1 MKVKQFAVL
10 GLGRFGEA
18 MAITLSE
25 LGANVIAVDSDE
37 DKVQN
42 IADKVTYAVQ
52 TDVTDFNA
60 LKAIGIGNVD
70 AVIVALTANL
80 NSSIVAVINAQELG
94 VHTVYAKAHNRM
106 HERVLKKL
114 GVERVFSPEHDMGER
129 MAHSL
134 YAENFFEMLELDTE
148 NSIMEINALHL
159 WEKKSLLE
167 LDFRGHYGVNVIA
180 IRSEEDGLNVSPLAN
195 DIINPRDTLV
205 LLGRDLDLNELKRQ
219 QLEGR

>member
-1 MKVKQFAVL
+1 MKIKQFAVL

-94 VHTVYAKAHNRM
+94 VNTIYAKAHNRI

-148 NSIMEINALHL
+148 NSIMEIDALHI
-159 WEKKSLLE
+159 WENKSLLE

-180 IRSEEDGLNVSPLAN
+180 IRSEQDGLNVSPLAN
-195 DIINPRDTLV
+195 DIIKPRDTLV